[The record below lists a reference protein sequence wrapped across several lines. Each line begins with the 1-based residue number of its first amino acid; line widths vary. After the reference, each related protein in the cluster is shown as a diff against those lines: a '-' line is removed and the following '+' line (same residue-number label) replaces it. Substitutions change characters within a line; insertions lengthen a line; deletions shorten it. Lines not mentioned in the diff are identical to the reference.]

1 MSSLLFSPGAI
12 VATAA
17 AVSEMGAA
25 NIHPATLLHRHLAGD
40 WGDVSEGDAEQNV
53 QALASHDR
61 IVSTYQITPTTRIL
75 IVTEADRSATT
86 IMTPEDY

>member
-25 NIHPATLLHRHLAGD
+25 NIRPATLLHRHLSGD
-40 WGDVSEGDAEQNV
+40 WGDVSEGDAALNV
-53 QALASHDR
+53 QALASYDH
-61 IVSTYQITPTTRIL
+61 IVSAYQVSPATRIL